1 MKYYCLGIK
10 GTGMST
16 LAQILSDMGN
26 EVCGYDDVRDWK
38 FTQKGLE
45 DRNIAVYYDREH
57 RLDKDMIVTYSVAL
71 PLTHPE
77 LVRCRENGLQ
87 IRKYNE
93 IVGDVTKL
101 FRTISVSGTHGKT
114 TTSSLIRHILEST
127 VGTNYFIG
135 AGDGHVSRDN
145 EYFVIESDEFNK
157 HFVTYWPTYT
167 VITNIEE
174 EHMECYDSL
183 QDIID
188 TFGIL
193 ASHTAKFIVACGD
206 SENVRKVQTDREVL
220 YYGFNDNNDIKV
232 TILDLGSDYSRFNV
246 CFEDMNE
253 DFEIP
258 LFGEHM
264 VLNASAA
271 VALCYRLGISPRDMK
286 KALRGFKNARRRM
299 EETMLDNG
307 TILID
312 DYAHHPTEIAATI
325 SSVKQKYPGKHI
337 TAIFKPNTYSRTEDF
352 TQGFIDCLE
361 KVDKVYLTEIDS
373 NRERQE
379 DYPGVSSRMITD
391 GIEGA
396 EIIDENDVSVLDVR
410 KGDVLLVMSC
420 ASVSHLLEHIENRYN
435 KKD

>member
-1 MKYYCLGIK
+1 
-10 GTGMST
+10 
-16 LAQILSDMGN
+16 
-26 EVCGYDDVRDWK
+26 
-38 FTQKGLE
+38 
-45 DRNIAVYYDREH
+45 
-57 RLDKDMIVTYSVAL
+57 MIVTYSVAL

-299 EETMLDNG
+299 EETILDNG

-396 EIIDENDVSVLDVR
+396 EIINENDVSVLDVR

-420 ASVSHLLEHIENRYN
+420 ASVSHLLENIENRYN